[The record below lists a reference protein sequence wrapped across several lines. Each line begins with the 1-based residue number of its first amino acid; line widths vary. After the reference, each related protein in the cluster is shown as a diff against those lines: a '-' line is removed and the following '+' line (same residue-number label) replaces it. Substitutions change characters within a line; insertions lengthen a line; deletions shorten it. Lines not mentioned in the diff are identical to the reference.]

1 MSSQQLTVWGVGTS
15 RTMRVHWLLHELAL
29 PYETRPIGP
38 RTGETT
44 QPEYQQIN
52 PKQKIPVLQH
62 GEFILSE
69 SLAIVSYL
77 RGISD
82 VLVQD
87 SYQLSLQGRA
97 TYLEWASFI
106 LMELDA
112 TSLYVMRRHRDLSEI
127 YGEAPNAV
135 LTAQKYF
142 DKMIRAV
149 DEKIPPGEGFLWGDC
164 FSEIDILM
172 TSCLDWATAYQLD
185 LTENAAAY
193 KARMNSRPGYKS
205 ASAHNYQR
213 NN

>member
-1 MSSQQLTVWGVGTS
+1 MSSQQLIVWGVGTS

-62 GEFILSE
+62 GDFTLSE
-69 SLAIVSYL
+69 SFAIVSYL
-77 RGISD
+77 RDISD
-82 VLVQD
+82 VLEYD
-87 SYQLSLQGRA
+87 SYQQSLQGRA

-127 YGEAPNAV
+127 YGDAPNASDA
-135 LTAQKYF
+135 AQKYF
-142 DKMIRAV
+142 DKMIRSV
-149 DEKIPPGEGFLWGDC
+149 DGKIPPSEGFLWGAS

-172 TSCLDWATAYQLD
+172 TSCLDWAMHYDLD
-185 LTENAAAY
+185 LTENAVAY
-193 KARMNSRPGYKS
+193 KAGMNSRPGYQS
-205 ASAHNYQR
+205 AFAHNYR
-213 NN
+213 